1 LRGRSTSS
9 DNREIHESFLHHKAS
24 VCIRFDRL
32 DSCGNDIRD
41 RGSSFAEA
49 IGSAINAVE
58 SSQQS
63 AKTAAVNLLTGG
75 QGDIHSVALASQRAE
90 LSLELFQQ
98 VRNKFVSA
106 YQEIMKM
113 PM

>member
-1 LRGRSTSS
+1 MNVALSS
-9 DNREIHESFLHHKAS
+9 ISSSGIPVS
-24 VCIRFDRL
+24 VDAV
-32 DSCGNDIRD
+32 GGMGAGG
-41 RGSSFAEA
+41 GSGGFAAAISAA
-49 IGSAINAVE
+49 IGNVE
-58 SSQQS
+58 STQSQAQ
-63 AKTAAVNLLTGG
+63 AAASQLLVNGA
-75 QGDIHSVALASQRAE
+75 GDVHTVALAAQSAE

>member
-1 LRGRSTSS
+1 MDLLVRG
-9 DNREIHESFLHHKAS
+9 K
-24 VCIRFDRL
+24 
-32 DSCGNDIRD
+32 
-41 RGSSFAEA
+41 
-49 IGSAINAVE
+49 
-58 SSQQS
+58 
-63 AKTAAVNLLTGG
+63 
-75 QGDIHSVALASQRAE
+75 GDVHTVALATQQAE

>member
-1 LRGRSTSS
+1 MRI
-9 DNREIHESFLHHKAS
+9 E
-24 VCIRFDRL
+24 
-32 DSCGNDIRD
+32 
-41 RGSSFAEA
+41 SSFGAIPPVADSSRTSGSGFGEA
-49 IGSAINAVE
+49 IREAIDRVDNA
-58 SSQQS
+58 QAGAQS
-63 AKTAAVNLLTGG
+63 AAADLLVNGR
-75 QGDIHSVALASQRAE
+75 GDVHTVALAAQSAA

>member
-1 LRGRSTSS
+1 MNITLGTKPFTVSGLSGITS
-9 DNREIHESFLHHKAS
+9 AGTPG
-24 VCIRFDRL
+24 V
-32 DSCGNDIRD
+32 
-41 RGSSFAEA
+41 SFADVF
-49 IGSAINAVE
+49 GSAVKEVE
-58 SSQQS
+58 TSQQT
-63 AKTAAVNLLTGG
+63 AKTAAMDLLAGG
-75 QGDIHSVALASQRAE
+75 AGDVHSVALASQRAE

>member
-1 LRGRSTSS
+1 MNAIFSTVLGMIPGLGGSTSS
-9 DNREIHESFLHHKAS
+9 SAAS
-24 VCIRFDRL
+24 PMTT
-32 DSCGNDIRD
+32 SPG
-41 RGSSFAEA
+41 GSSFASA
-49 IGSAINAVE
+49 LSGAINQVE
-58 SSQQS
+58 TSQQS
-63 AKTAAVNLLTGG
+63 AKTAAMQLLTGG
-75 QGDIHSVALASQRAE
+75 KGDISSVALASQRAE

>member
-1 LRGRSTSS
+1 MNITLGTKPFTVSGLSGITG
-9 DNREIHESFLHHKAS
+9 AATP
-24 VCIRFDRL
+24 
-32 DSCGNDIRD
+32 GT
-41 RGSSFAEA
+41 SFADVF
-49 IGSAINAVE
+49 GNAVSQVE
-58 SSQQS
+58 SSQQT
-63 AKTAAVNLLTGG
+63 AKTAAMDLMTGG
-75 QGDIHSVALASQRAE
+75 SGDVHTVALAAQRAE

>member
-1 LRGRSTSS
+1 MNISLGTVPLSLPSQSTALAGQPPA
-9 DNREIHESFLHHKAS
+9 E
-24 VCIRFDRL
+24 
-32 DSCGNDIRD
+32 GT
-41 RGSSFAEA
+41 FADA
-49 IGSAINAVE
+49 IGAAINQVE
-58 SSQQS
+58 TSTATAKS
-63 AKTAAVNLLTGG
+63 AASDLLIGG
-75 QGDIHSVALASQRAE
+75 KGDIHEVALAAQRAE

>member
-1 LRGRSTSS
+1 MNISLGTKPLAISGLTGLSG
-9 DNREIHESFLHHKAS
+9 A
-24 VCIRFDRL
+24 
-32 DSCGNDIRD
+32 GAP
-41 RGSSFAEA
+41 GSGFADA
-49 IGSAINAVE
+49 LGSAINHVE
-58 SSQQS
+58 RSQQS
-63 AKTAAVNLLTGG
+63 AASAATDLLIGG
-75 QGDIHSVALASQRAE
+75 KGDVHSVALASQRAE

>member
-1 LRGRSTSS
+1 MNIASIQAPGSIGGASS
-9 DNREIHESFLHHKAS
+9 AAPGAS
-24 VCIRFDRL
+24 
-32 DSCGNDIRD
+32 S
-41 RGSSFAEA
+41 GSAFTEALEGA
-49 IGSAINAVE
+49 IGAVE
-58 SSQQS
+58 SAQQN
-63 AKTAAVNLLTGG
+63 AKAAATDLLTGG
-75 QGDIHSVALASQRAE
+75 KGDVHAVALAAQRAE

>member
-1 LRGRSTSS
+1 MRIG
-9 DNREIHESFLHHKAS
+9 DSFSIVPSVADSPRAS
-24 VCIRFDRL
+24 
-32 DSCGNDIRD
+32 G
-41 RGSSFAEA
+41 GGFAEA
-49 IGSAINAVE
+49 IQEAIGRVE
-58 SSQQS
+58 DSQAGAQS
-63 AKTAAVNLLTGG
+63 AAADLLVNGR
-75 QGDIHSVALASQRAE
+75 GDVHTVALAAQSAE

>member
-1 LRGRSTSS
+1 MNITLGTKPFAVSEIQGITGSGGAGVSFS
-9 DNREIHESFLHHKAS
+9 DVFK
-24 VCIRFDRL
+24 
-32 DSCGNDIRD
+32 
-41 RGSSFAEA
+41 
-49 IGSAINAVE
+49 NAVNQVE
-58 SSQQS
+58 SSQQ
-63 AKTAAVNLLTGG
+63 TAQAAAMDLLANGK
-75 QGDIHSVALASQRAE
+75 GDVHSVALASQRAE

>member
-1 LRGRSTSS
+1 MNISLQSIPIPDLASP
-9 DNREIHESFLHHKAS
+9 AS
-24 VCIRFDRL
+24 VGTR
-32 DSCGNDIRD
+32 
-41 RGSSFAEA
+41 SSTGGFADA
-49 IGSAINAVE
+49 IGAAIGNVE
-58 SSQQS
+58 AAQSQAQS
-63 AKTAAVNLLTGG
+63 AASNLLVNGTG
-75 QGDIHSVALASQRAE
+75 DVHTVALAAQSAE

>member
-1 LRGRSTSS
+1 MRIEPGFTAIQPVTDAPR
-9 DNREIHESFLHHKAS
+9 AS
-24 VCIRFDRL
+24 GGGF
-32 DSCGNDIRD
+32 G
-41 RGSSFAEA
+41 EA
-49 IGSAINAVE
+49 IQAAMERVENA
-58 SSQQS
+58 QAGAQS
-63 AKTAAVNLLTGG
+63 AAAELLVNGR
-75 QGDIHSVALASQRAE
+75 GDVHTVALAAQSAE

>member
-1 LRGRSTSS
+1 MNVLSAVRVSPAILPSEPT
-9 DNREIHESFLHHKAS
+9 A
-24 VCIRFDRL
+24 
-32 DSCGNDIRD
+32 GNT
-41 RGSSFAEA
+41 GGTGSFAEA
-49 IGSAINAVE
+49 IGAAMNNVE
-58 SSQQS
+58 GAQS
-63 AKTAAVNLLTGG
+63 AAKQASTDLLLGG
-75 QGDIHSVALASQRAE
+75 NGDVHMVALAAQKAE

>member
-1 LRGRSTSS
+1 MNISFDVKPVALS
-9 DNREIHESFLHHKAS
+9 DLSAAPPDVS
-24 VCIRFDRL
+24 QP
-32 DSCGNDIRD
+32 G
-41 RGSSFAEA
+41 SFAAA
-49 IGSAINAVE
+49 IGSAISHVENA
-58 SSQQS
+58 QAS
-63 AKTAAVNLLTGG
+63 ARTAATDLLMKG
-75 QGDIHSVALASQRAE
+75 QGDIHTVALASQRAD

>member
-1 LRGRSTSS
+1 MNITLGATPFTVSALPGIT
-9 DNREIHESFLHHKAS
+9 
-24 VCIRFDRL
+24 
-32 DSCGNDIRD
+32 
-41 RGSSFAEA
+41 GSGTQGVSFADVF
-49 IGSAINAVE
+49 SNAVNQVE
-58 SSQQS
+58 SAQQV
-63 AKTAAVNLLTGG
+63 AQTAATDFLTGG
-75 QGDIHSVALASQRAE
+75 KGDVHNVALDAQRAE